1 MASKEPVAVI
11 VVGGG
16 LSGLSSAKL
25 LHDQGVSVLLLE
37 ARDRVGGR
45 TFTIFND
52 KVKYVDLGG
61 AYVGP
66 TQNRLLRMA
75 REFNVKTFFT
85 NENEDLVMFHKGIS
99 HKFRG
104 AFPKMNFLARLDMN
118 NLLRLMDQMAE
129 EIPISEPWKAP
140 KAREWDTM
148 TMKDFYDKVI
158 WTKTC
163 RTFADL
169 FVNVNVTVEPYECS
183 LLWFLNYVPR
193 CGGTNRIF
201 STTNGGQERK
211 FEGGSQQISKAIA
224 KYLGDRVLLE
234 HPVCKITQNEREVI
248 VKDINGREF
257 KAQYVIMASPV
268 SLQNQINFTPTLP
281 TLRNQLLQRI
291 PMGTVIKTF
300 LYYDRPYWR
309 EKGMCG
315 SSAIMEEGSIIGFTL
330 DDVKPDGS
338 HPALMGFIL
347 ATNAHH
353 YIKLTR
359 EQRRDRIAKLYAKV
373 FQCEQL
379 AHPIHYEEKNWAE
392 EKYSGG
398 CYTAM
403 LPPGFLTVFG
413 EELRKPVNRCF
424 FAGTETATQWAGYM
438 EGAIQAGER
447 AAREILCEMGKIGK
461 HEIWQ
466 DEPEDSEVKARPFE
480 ETFFERHMPSVPGFL
495 RASGFSLT
503 MIAVAAA
510 AFWYLQYQSAH

>member
-1 MASKEPVAVI
+1 MASSKQVDVI

-16 LSGLSSAKL
+16 LSGLSAAKL
-25 LHDQGVSVLLLE
+25 LHDQGLSVLLLE

-45 TFTIFND
+45 TFTIRND
-52 KVKYVDLGG
+52 KVDYVDLGG

-66 TQNRLLRMA
+66 TQNRILRMA
-75 REFNVKTFFT
+75 REFNVKTFLT
-85 NENEDLVMFHKGIS
+85 NEKEDLVMYDKGVS

-104 AFPKMNFLARLDMN
+104 AFPKLSFLAQLDMN
-118 NLLRLMDQMAE
+118 NLFRLMDKMAD
-129 EIPISEPWKAP
+129 EIPVSEPWKAP

-148 TMKDFYDKVI
+148 TMKAFYDKVI

-163 RTFADL
+163 RRFADM

-183 LLWFLNYVPR
+183 LLWFLNYIQR

-211 FEGGSQQISKAIA
+211 LVGGSQQVSNAIA
-224 KYLGDRVLLE
+224 KYLGDKVLLE
-234 HPVCKITQNEREVI
+234 HPVSAVTQND
-248 VKDINGREF
+248 KDVVVRDIQGREF
-257 KAQYVIMASPV
+257 KANYVVMASPV
-268 SLQNQINFTPTLP
+268 SLQNQIHFTPALP
-281 TLRNQLLQRI
+281 SLRNQLLQRI

-300 LYYDRPYWR
+300 LYYDRAYWR

-315 SSAIMEEGSIIGFTL
+315 SSAIMEHGSIIGFTL
-330 DDVKPDGS
+330 DDVKADGS

-347 ATNAHH
+347 ATQAHH

-359 EQRRDRIAKLYAKV
+359 EQRRDRIAKLYSKV
-373 FQCEQL
+373 FDCEHL

-392 EKYSGG
+392 EQYSGG

-413 EELRKPVNRCF
+413 EELRKPVDRIF

-447 AAREILCEMGKIGK
+447 AAREILHKMGKIGK
-461 HEIWQ
+461 DEIWQ
-466 DEPEDSEVKARPFE
+466 DEPEDPEVKPRPFK

-495 RASGFSLT
+495 RASGFSLA

-510 AFWYLQYQSAH
+510 AYWYLQHKTD